1 MVGTGGSFQIGKFN
15 GEDVADGNIKSY
27 LRSHFIVHKAV
38 HPCEEILQQSLGWS
52 GARSIE

>member
-27 LRSHFIVHKAV
+27 LLSHFIVHKAV